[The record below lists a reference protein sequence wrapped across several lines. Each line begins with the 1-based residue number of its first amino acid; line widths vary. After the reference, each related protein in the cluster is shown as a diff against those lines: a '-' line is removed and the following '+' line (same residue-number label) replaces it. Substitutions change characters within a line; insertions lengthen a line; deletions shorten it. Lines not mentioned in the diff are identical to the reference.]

1 MRRNKT
7 ADPEKYIRVRLQMLY
22 NEKSKNDDATAHL
35 ILDKSIFELSVV
47 LDLITRSKQTDSK
60 TPL

>member
-47 LDLITRSKQTDSK
+47 LDLITRGKQTDSK

>member
-1 MRRNKT
+1 MRRNKPR
-7 ADPEKYIRVRLQMLY
+7 DPEKYIRVRLKMLN
-22 NEKSKNDDATAHL
+22 NEKHKNDDVNTHL

-47 LDLITRSKQTDSK
+47 LDLITRSKQTNPK

>member
-47 LDLITRSKQTDSK
+47 LDLITRTKQE

>member
-1 MRRNKT
+1 
-7 ADPEKYIRVRLQMLY
+7 MLN

-47 LDLITRSKQTDSK
+47 LDLITRSKQTNPK

>member
-22 NEKSKNDDATAHL
+22 NEKHKNDDATAHL

>member
-1 MRRNKT
+1 MRRNKP

-47 LDLITRSKQTDSK
+47 LDLITRSKQE

>member
-47 LDLITRSKQTDSK
+47 LDLITRGKQTNPK

>member
-47 LDLITRSKQTDSK
+47 LDLITRSKQE